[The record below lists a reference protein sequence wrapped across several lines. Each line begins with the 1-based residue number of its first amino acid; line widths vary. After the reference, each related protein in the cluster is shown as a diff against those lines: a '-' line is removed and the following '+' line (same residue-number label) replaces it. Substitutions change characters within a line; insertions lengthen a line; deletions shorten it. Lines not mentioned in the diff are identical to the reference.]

1 MDIDG
6 AHAVAILLAALA
18 VSLILLGGRLFR
30 DARSHAGRAVAV
42 ATGIFGMTLLRGPP
56 PSMTMPSS

>member
-18 VSLILLGGRLFR
+18 VPLIWLGGGLFR
-30 DARSHAGRAVAV
+30 DARSNAGRGNASA
-42 ATGIFGMTLLRGPP
+42 
-56 PSMTMPSS
+56 